1 MDFINQMIKRGEAQ
15 AKQMP
20 KYLADLVIINS
31 PIIINAVKRRW
42 LLGEGVNGGKIGD
55 YRNAEYRA
63 FKISMNPKA
72 SGYVDLYFSGDL
84 AEGLTL
90 KQNSQS
96 QIEIFSVDEK
106 FSKISK
112 KYGLK
117 EFNISPAEW
126 YEIGNDIL
134 TLAYHKQLEQIY
146 G

>member
-1 MDFINQMIKRGEAQ
+1 MDFINKIIQNGDQQ
-15 AKQMP
+15 ARQMP

-42 LLGEGVNGGKIGD
+42 LLGESVNGGKIGE

-63 FKISMNPKA
+63 FKISQNPRA
-72 SGYVDLYFSGDL
+72 GGYVDLYFSGDL
-84 AEGLTL
+84 VEGLTL
-90 KQNSQS
+90 KHDSQS
-96 QIEIFSVDEK
+96 RIEIFSVDEK

-117 EFNISPAEW
+117 EFNITPAEW
-126 YEIGNDIL
+126 YEIGNEIL
-134 TLAYHKQLEQIY
+134 TLAYQKQLEQMY